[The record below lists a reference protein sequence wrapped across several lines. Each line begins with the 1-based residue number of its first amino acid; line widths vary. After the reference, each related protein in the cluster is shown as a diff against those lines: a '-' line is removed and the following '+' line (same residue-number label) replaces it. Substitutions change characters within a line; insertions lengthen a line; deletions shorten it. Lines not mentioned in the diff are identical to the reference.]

1 MASSDNLASLEP
13 WLFRFA
19 FSSNP
24 WFSDADI
31 LTKSAPAPAGS
42 GAGISPSDGSSLYDI
57 PSDFVSPSPTPNT
70 PFGSGSDPDPETA
83 ASKRAGPGPAS
94 AGRVGKR
101 KPRPPKKNPTTYI
114 TADAANFRQ
123 MVQQVTGVRFP
134 EAAQIPS
141 AAAHVLKPKPQRI
154 AGAGFGGRILGRLPT
169 LDTSAF
175 LFGSAGASVAEIGCD
190 GGGVAGLGFDDVSCF
205 PTLDSWKAL

>member
-13 WLFRFA
+13 WLFRSTFP
-19 FSSNP
+19 SNP
-24 WFSDADI
+24 WISDAEI
-31 LTKSAPAPAGS
+31 LTKSAGS
-42 GAGISPSDGSSLYDI
+42 GAGISPPDDTSLYDI
-57 PSDFVSPSPTPNT
+57 LSAVVDPIPTQDT
-70 PFGSGSDPDPETA
+70 RIGSGSGSEPETV
-83 ASKRAGPGPAS
+83 ASKRAGPGPGPAS
-94 AGRVGKR
+94 GRVGKR
-101 KPRPPKKNPTTYI
+101 KPRASKKNPTTYI

-141 AAAHVLKPKPQRI
+141 AAAHVLKPEPQRI
-154 AGAGFGGRILGRLPT
+154 AGVGFGGRIQGRLPT

-175 LFGSAGASVAEIGCD
+175 MVGLAGASAPEIGCD
-190 GGGVAGLGFDDVSCF
+190 GGGVAGLGFDDVACF